1 MVRQIGGSNKP
12 FDHTSAVCSVR
23 FSPHYG
29 AVASASTD
37 GTIRIHRINAM
48 MDDLEMYVGVR
59 ALVFER
65 WCSSV
70 GVRALVFERWCSSV
84 GVRALVFERWCSSA
98 GVRALVFE
106 RWCSSDGVRALVFR
120 AMVF

>member
-1 MVRQIGGSNKP
+1 MVVHIWSANSGEVKQTFRS
-12 FDHTSAVCSVR
+12 HTSAVRSVR

-37 GTIRIHRINAM
+37 GTIRLHRINAM

-65 WCSSV
+65 WCSS
-70 GVRALVFERWCSSV
+70 
-84 GVRALVFERWCSSA
+84 A
-98 GVRALVFE
+98 GVRARSARILILSLKYF
-106 RWCSSDGVRALVFR
+106 
-120 AMVF
+120 